1 MCIRDRSYSILSTT
15 PTTAVGGSIESGIA
29 TNLGDISSLTVF
41 GYVPDSIEPPTAVVG
56 VVDNIEYDSTMARG
70 ADTYNIPVFLYVSRV
85 DAQDAQD
92 TLDAY
97 LASSGA
103 SSVKAKVESD
113 ITLGG
118 VAQSVRVVEAD
129 NYGVYTINN
138 IDYLG
143 VEFMIEVIA

>member
-1 MCIRDRSYSILSTT
+1 MT
-15 PTTAVGGSIESGIA
+15 PCKHLLA
-29 TNLGDISSLTVF
+29 NISSLIVF

-70 ADTYNIPVFLYVSRV
+70 ADTYNIPVFLYVSRI
-85 DAQDAQD
+85 DAEDSQD

-97 LASSGA
+97 LASTGA
-103 SSVKAKVESD
+103 SSVKAQVESD

-118 VAQSVRVVEAD
+118 QAQSVRVVEAD

>member
-1 MCIRDRSYSILSTT
+1 MASLSSIRD
-15 PTTAVGGSIESGIA
+15 GIK
-29 TNLGDISSLTVF
+29 TNLANISSLIVF

-70 ADTYNIPVFLYVSRV
+70 ADTYNIPVFLYVSRI
-85 DAQDAQD
+85 DAEDSQD

-97 LASSGA
+97 LASTGA
-103 SSVKAKVESD
+103 SSVKAQVESD

-118 VAQSVRVVEAD
+118 QAQSVRVVEAD

-143 VEFMIEVIA
+143 VEFMIELIA

>member
-1 MCIRDRSYSILSTT
+1 MASLSSIRD
-15 PTTAVGGSIESGIA
+15 GIK
-29 TNLGDISSLTVF
+29 TNLANISSLIVF

-70 ADTYNIPVFLYVSRV
+70 ADTYNIPVFLYVSRI
-85 DAQDAQD
+85 DAEDSQD

-97 LASSGA
+97 LASTGA
-103 SSVKAKVESD
+103 SSVKAQVESD

-118 VAQSVRVVEAD
+118 QAQSVRVVEAD